1 MQWLGEIDLHEKDVS
16 ILHPCWGELGRWIDE
31 QQPLSSIGRAHSPE
45 LTNIYLSF
53 SLPLPPLSEFILL
66 SQPGYFTYSSASL
79 ELFLAHL
86 VHFFISMII
95 IFLNLN
101 ASLCSVA

>member
-1 MQWLGEIDLHEKDVS
+1 MQWLGEIDLHEKDIS

-53 SLPLPPLSEFILL
+53 SLPLPPLSEFVFLVVPTWILHLQL
-66 SQPGYFTYSSASL
+66 S
-79 ELFLAHL
+79 FLGIVLGSPCAFF
-86 VHFFISMII
+86 HFHDYYIS
-95 IFLNLN
+95 
-101 ASLCSVA
+101 